1 MKSTGTY
8 PTALI
13 ICFAII
19 SETHGIN
26 SRAVTIVAASFL
38 QLPFQKD
45 LTTKT
50 INMYRR
56 FLNDSD
62 YLSLLTPEALSQITR
77 NDTGRFIQ
85 AEEAAEMSI
94 VEYLSENYEVIQELN
109 RGKYIA
115 EYDRRITF
123 PVGAHIYLEN
133 RIYEVTQSISGYK
146 VPSLV
151 EYWEEHPDT
160 NLDMETIN
168 NYSQFET
175 YYKGNIVKYNDILY
189 MCLQDNGYKF
199 DNIRIPLVSGWL
211 EAYYFD
217 WEPVEY
223 NLWDVV
229 RYEGVFYTLM
239 SLDSFDN
246 NITPLES
253 ENWGAI
259 ADYDSSYN
267 QYELNGHEY
276 VVYEGKV
283 FYPELDVNSD
293 IPEVGKNLSLHDPR
307 NYNLKKHM
315 LRLAVYELTK
325 LIAPNNVSVVR
336 LRDYEDSMKW
346 LNDAA
351 KLRLNP
357 QIPRRLAEDKK
368 PVMDWQLATFQTSYD
383 PYKNPW
389 LT

>member
-1 MKSTGTY
+1 MGTY
-8 PTALI
+8 PTALT
-13 ICFAII
+13 ICCVITL
-19 SETHGIN
+19 EMHGIS
-26 SRAVTIVAASFL
+26 SRVETIVAVYFL
-38 QLPFQKD
+38 LQIFQKD

-50 INMYRR
+50 TNMYRR

-77 NDTGRFIQ
+77 NDSERFIQ

-94 VEYLSENYEVIQELN
+94 VEYLSENYEVVRELN
-109 RGKYIA
+109 KGKYIA
-115 EYDRRITF
+115 QYNRRITF
-123 PVGAHIYLEN
+123 PVGAHIYMEDK
-133 RIYEVTQSISGYK
+133 IYEVIQSLCGYK
-146 VPSLV
+146 APLLV
-151 EYWEEHPDT
+151 EYWEECLEL
-160 NLDMETIN
+160 NLDLESIN
-168 NYSQFET
+168 NYSQFGT
-175 YYKGNIVKYNDILY
+175 YYKGNVVKYNEILY
-189 MCLQDNGYKF
+189 TCLQDNGYKF
-199 DNIRIPLVSGWL
+199 NNIRIPLVCGWL
-211 EAYYFD
+211 EAHYFD
-217 WEPVEY
+217 WEPVDY
-223 NLWDVV
+223 NQWDVV
-229 RYEGVFYTLM
+229 RFEGIFYTLM
-239 SLDSFDN
+239 HHDNFDN
-246 NITPLES
+246 NITPLKS
-253 ENWGAI
+253 DNWGAI
-259 ADYDSSYN
+259 DDYDSNYN
-267 QYELNGHEY
+267 EYELNGHEY

-293 IPEVGKNLSLHDPR
+293 VPEVGKNLSLHDPR

-357 QIPRRLAEDKK
+357 QIPRRLAEDRK
-368 PVMDWQLATFQTSYD
+368 PVMDWQLATFQTDYD

>member
-1 MKSTGTY
+1 MGTY
-8 PTALI
+8 LTALI
-13 ICFAII
+13 IYFAII

-26 SRAVTIVAASFL
+26 SRVVTIVEASFL
-38 QLPFQKD
+38 LQLFQKD

-62 YLSLLTPEALSQITR
+62 YLSLLTSEALSQITR
-77 NDTGRFIQ
+77 NDSERFIQ

-94 VEYLSENYEVIQELN
+94 VEYLSENYEVVQELN

-146 VPSLV
+146 VPSLA
-151 EYWEEHPDT
+151 EYWEEHLGS
-160 NLDMETIN
+160 NLDMDTIS
-168 NYSQFET
+168 NYSQFGT

-199 DNIRIPLVSGWL
+199 DNIRIPLVNGWL
-211 EAYYFD
+211 EAQYFD

-229 RYEGVFYTLM
+229 RYEEGLYTLM

-246 NITPLES
+246 NITPLKS

-259 ADYDSSYN
+259 ADYDSNYN

-357 QIPRRLAEDKK
+357 QIPRRLTEDKK
-368 PVMDWQLATFQTSYD
+368 PVMDWQLATFQTDYD